1 MLYIF
6 IFLEPTRLYSALH
19 RYKKEETIT
28 DKNLH
33 LARFF
38 QINENLYS
46 EDK

>member
-1 MLYIF
+1 MLYVF
-6 IFLEPTRLYSALH
+6 IFLEPTRPYNALH

-33 LARFF
+33 LED
-38 QINENLYS
+38 ENLYS